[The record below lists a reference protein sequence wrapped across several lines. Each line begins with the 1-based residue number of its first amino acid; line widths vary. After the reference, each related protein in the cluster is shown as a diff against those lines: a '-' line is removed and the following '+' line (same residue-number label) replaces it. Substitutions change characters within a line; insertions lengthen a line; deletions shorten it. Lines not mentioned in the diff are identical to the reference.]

1 MDLKKRGWRVNL
13 NSLSLLELAAC
24 VCEVVDLVS
33 DVIKDHHNRVAC
45 GAYQLTRV
53 LGIKGDAQRDIVI
66 AAALHDV
73 GGLTVSDRL
82 TAVDLDFEDSNDHAE
97 KGYRLLRDF
106 ALFEEVAHMVR
117 YHHTP
122 WDHGNAKDHD
132 GNTIPIGSQII
143 LLADRISVLLQPG
156 PELLKHT
163 PEVLKGMIALEGD
176 IYCSEVIDA
185 LKQLS
190 TKDSF
195 WLDIVTQNF
204 FDYIY
209 DRLSDND
216 IILYGPDL
224 DEAAEL
230 LCNMMDFRSVFTAS
244 HSKGVSVIAETLAK
258 KLGLSDSQATDLK
271 IAGLLHDIGKLAV
284 PTEIIEKRGPLTARE
299 KNIIRCHP
307 YYTDKILSHLN
318 GLSKLRK
325 WASHHH
331 ESLNG
336 KGYPFGLEEEDLSF
350 GANIIKVADVFVA
363 LTENRPYRDGMG
375 LKETLTTM
383 QEMMEREELVPE
395 VFRCLATNVQE
406 LEDLFHQTSAEQLRR
421 RMEITGGLS

>member
-1 MDLKKRGWRVNL
+1 M

-45 GAYQLTRV
+45 GAYQLTRA

-106 ALFEEVAHMVR
+106 ALFKEVAHMVR

-122 WDHGNAKDHD
+122 WDHGNAKDHE
-132 GNTIPIGSQII
+132 GNPIPLGSQII

-156 PELLKHT
+156 PEMLKQT
-163 PEVLKGMIALEGD
+163 PEVLKSMVSLEGD
-176 IYCSEVIDA
+176 IYSPDVINA
-185 LKQLS
+185 LKTLS
-190 TKDSF
+190 TRESF

-216 IILYGPDL
+216 IVLYGSDL

-230 LCNMMDFRSVFTAS
+230 LCNMMDYRSVFTAS
-244 HSKGVSVIAETLAK
+244 HSKGVAVIAENLAK
-258 KLGLSDSQATDLK
+258 KLGLSDTQATDLK

-284 PTEIIEKRGPLTARE
+284 PTEIIEKTGPLNARE
-299 KNIIRCHP
+299 RNVIRCHP

-363 LTENRPYRDGMG
+363 LTENRPYRDGMR
-375 LKETLTTM
+375 LKDTLSTM
-383 QEMMEREELVPE
+383 QEMMVRGELVPE
-395 VFRCLATNVQE
+395 VFQALTTNAPE
-406 LEDLFHQTSAEQLRR
+406 LEALFHRTSEEQLRR
-421 RMEITGGLS
+421 RMEITCGLD